1 MQKSSYGVIT
11 AIIIIVLIVG
21 AYFNYSSS
29 DSTENGDESI
39 ENLVPDN
46 LSSNNSLSESDTV
59 SESDTI
65 SESDTYSTKSAYTF
79 RNENLLNQHYEKHG
93 IDMGF
98 SNAKEYEAAA
108 CKVIL
113 NPNSLHKKESEDND
127 DVYYLEE
134 TNEFVIVS
142 VDGYIRTYF
151 KPDRGIDYYNR
162 Q

>member
-1 MQKSSYGVIT
+1 MKKNFYTVIT
-11 AIIIIVLIVG
+11 AVIILVLIVS
-21 AYFNYSSS
+21 AYFNYSNS
-29 DSTENGDESI
+29 DSNYSETTGISVSDTISESDI
-39 ENLVPDN
+39 V
-46 LSSNNSLSESDTV
+46 SESDTV
-59 SESDTI
+59 SESGT
-65 SESDTYSTKSAYTF
+65 TSTKPAYTF

-98 SNAKEYEAAA
+98 ANAKEYEAAA

-113 NPNSLHKKESEDND
+113 NPNSLHKKEAEDND